1 MNYSSTGLGMETRKK
16 PPPSALP
23 QATRGKETRAA
34 LLEAARRIFARNG
47 FDGASIRAITGEA
60 GTNLGSVT
68 YHFGSKRKLYAE
80 VLKVGLTPLVD
91 RVGEAASGGGEP
103 LERLARVVRVFFDH
117 LATNAD
123 VPRLLL
129 QEVSAGRNP
138 PPEVVSII
146 QRNAMYVQGIIAEG
160 WADGSI
166 RRSHPVFSALSVA
179 ALPIYMTVMA
189 PLIREVV
196 GVDLLDP
203 ATRRQAAEHV
213 QTFVRNGLA
222 APQEARA

>member
-1 MNYSSTGLGMETRKK
+1 V
-16 PPPSALP
+16 
-23 QATRGKETRAA
+23 
-34 LLEAARRIFARNG
+34 EAAGRVFARNG

-60 GTNLGSVT
+60 GANLGAVT

-80 VLKVGLTPLVD
+80 VLKYGLTPMVD
-91 RVGEAASGGGEP
+91 RIGEAAAGKGDP
-103 LERLARVVRVFFDH
+103 LERLTRVVAVFFDH
-117 LATNAD
+117 LATHAD

-129 QEVSAGRNP
+129 QEVSAGRKP
-138 PPEVVSII
+138 PAEVVSIL
-146 QRNAMYVQGIIAEG
+146 QRNAMYVQSVIAEG
-160 WADGSI
+160 WEDGSI
-166 RRSHPVFSALSVA
+166 RRSHPLFSALSVA

-189 PLIREVV
+189 PLILEVA

-222 APQEARA
+222 APQEVGA